1 MTARNNS
8 KAEKAKKNVDS
19 NEGCPKRD
27 DGQQ

>member
-1 MTARNNS
+1 MARNNS

-19 NEGCPKRD
+19 NEVCPKRD

>member
-8 KAEKAKKNVDS
+8 KAEKAKKNIDS